1 MESKKKIK
9 IPHVFVILVSLV
21 LIVTAM
27 TYFVPAGEYA
37 RIENTATGKMMVD
50 PETFTRVDQNPIS
63 F

>member
-37 RIENTATGKMMVD
+37 RI
-50 PETFTRVDQNPIS
+50 
-63 F
+63 